1 MLELNGA
8 DWEPVWVDFFNGGTR
23 TPEHLGLN
31 QMGEVP
37 VLEHGE
43 LTLSQSGVIL
53 DYLSERYRDFGPRSD
68 EERREILRWT
78 LWDNHK
84 LTGSIAPLR
93 YLMKFVPEEK
103 SDQHVIA
110 WLGKRAGNALKVL
123 DRRLFTQEWLAADHI
138 TTADL
143 SCVGYLY
150 YDPFYSGY
158 GGFGYDDLY
167 GFGGG
172 GGGGGYAVSDQSRFE
187 ENGSLRLKIN
197 PKQAQIFIDGAYVGV
212 VDNFDGAFQ
221 KLSLQ
226 GGGHKVELKAD
237 GYQPLQFEVLISPNE
252 TSTYKGEMKR
262 VQ

>member
-1 MLELNGA
+1 MAEYKLHCFAQSGNAYKAALMLELSGA

-84 LTGSIAPLR
+84 LTGAIAPLR

-103 SDQHVIA
+103 TDQHVIA
-110 WLGKRAGNALKVL
+110 WLGKRAANALKVL
-123 DRRLFTQEWLAADHI
+123 DRRLFIQEWVAADHI

-150 YDPFYSGY
+150 YDHE
-158 GGFGYDDLY
+158 FGHDLTAYPHIERWRQAIAALPGWKHPYDLMP
-167 GFGGG
+167 GHPIP
-172 GGGGGYAVSDQSRFE
+172 A
-187 ENGSLRLKIN
+187 
-197 PKQAQIFIDGAYVGV
+197 GA
-212 VDNFDGAFQ
+212 
-221 KLSLQ
+221 
-226 GGGHKVELKAD
+226 
-237 GYQPLQFEVLISPNE
+237 P
-252 TSTYKGEMKR
+252 T
-262 VQ
+262 